1 MLFEELSW
9 RGLVEQTT
17 DRAELE
23 RAIESK
29 NLRVYIGFDPTAP
42 SLHHGNLVQLILLRH
57 FQNYGIQPFCVA
69 GGSTGLIGDPR
80 QSGERKLNDRET
92 VSLWLEKLQMQFRKF
107 LDFNPDNPH
116 AAVILNNFDWT
127 NDLNVLDFLR
137 ETGKH
142 FRVNQ
147 MLAKETVA
155 ARMESGEGL
164 SFAEFSYQILQ
175 AWDFLVLHRDY
186 GVDLQCGGN
195 DQWGNLTA
203 GVDLVRKVTG
213 HSVHALTT
221 PIIAKADGTKFGK
234 TEGGAIWLDPEL
246 MSPYSFYQFWLNV
259 DDADVIK
266 LLKVFTFLSRSE
278 IEQLGEAHQ
287 ADPAAR
293 LAQRVLAEQVTEF
306 VHSADAVSAAKNVSQ
321 VLFAKSDPRAL
332 SEITLTEIAAEIGQT
347 PVRLNQLWSEI
358 FVAAGLTS
366 SLGDFRRNIQSK
378 GLSVNNRPLTESD
391 QTLNSADLLSGGFVL
406 LKKGKK
412 QYGLGKV

>member
-1 MLFEELSW
+1 
-9 RGLVEQTT
+9 
-17 DRAELE
+17 
-23 RAIESK
+23 
-29 NLRVYIGFDPTAP
+29 
-42 SLHHGNLVQLILLRH
+42 
-57 FQNYGIQPFCVA
+57 
-69 GGSTGLIGDPR
+69 
-80 QSGERKLNDRET
+80 
-92 VSLWLEKLQMQFRKF
+92 LQVQFRKF

-127 NDLNVLDFLR
+127 GNVNVLDFLR
-137 ETGKH
+137 DTGKH
-142 FRVNQ
+142 FRISQ

-266 LLKVFTFLSRSE
+266 LLKVFTFLPRSE
-278 IEQLGEAHQ
+278 IEQLGEAQ
-287 ADPAAR
+287 SADPAAR
-293 LAQRVLAEQVTEF
+293 LAQRVLAEHVTEF
-306 VHSADAVSAAKNVSQ
+306 VHSAEALAVAKNVSQ
-321 VLFAKSDPRAL
+321 VLFAKGDPYDLPETA
-332 SEITLTEIAAEIGQT
+332 LTEIAAEIGQT
-347 PVRLNQLWSEI
+347 PVQLNQPWAEI
-358 FVAAGLTS
+358 FVSAALTS

-378 GLSVNNRPLTESD
+378 GLSVNNRPLTDSD
-391 QTLNSADLLSGGFVL
+391 RTLSQSDLLSGDFVL

-412 QYGLGKV
+412 QYGLGKLS